1 MRHHCARTFHCQ
13 QQRVS
18 LDVFLFLFNYFSFG
32 FSSCTRIDLA
42 DGSIIKKYLDS
53 ARSLSYEERG
63 KLLESDTA
71 FTAGHQELALEG
83 QTEANPDVRVY
94 HHFIALVHK
103 DGKLLELDGRKS
115 FPVQHGATTEETL
128 LVVSL
133 SPFHFFTTFK
143 IKFTTRHRL
152 KGCGKGLQ
160 RVYGP

>member
-1 MRHHCARTFHCQ
+1 MHAAPLRLYIPLPITKSKSRRF
-13 QQRVS
+13 
-18 LDVFLFLFNYFSFG
+18 FFFFLFNYFSFG
-32 FSSCTRIDLA
+32 CLSCTRIDLA

-133 SPFHFFTTFK
+133 RFIFIFLPLLNLPHA
-143 IKFTTRHRL
+143 ID
-152 KGCGKGLQ
+152 
-160 RVYGP
+160 